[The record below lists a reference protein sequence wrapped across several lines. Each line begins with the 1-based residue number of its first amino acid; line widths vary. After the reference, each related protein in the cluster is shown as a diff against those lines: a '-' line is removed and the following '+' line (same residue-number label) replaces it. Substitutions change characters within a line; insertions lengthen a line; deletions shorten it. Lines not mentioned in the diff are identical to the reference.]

1 MFALLALAHTTALAV
16 AIPAYQAEPEPWH
29 VEAAGDYRQTTSDN
43 MQFCRNFG
51 GQGFVFTKD
60 ADCHGPQDFYRGSY
74 YAGEA
79 APAEAAS
86 E

>member
-1 MFALLALAHTTALAV
+1 
-16 AIPAYQAEPEPWH
+16 
-29 VEAAGDYRQTTSDN
+29 

-74 YAGEA
+74 YAVRITLTLPLPPRSRILCPSPLGK
-79 APAEAAS
+79 PGG
-86 E
+86 